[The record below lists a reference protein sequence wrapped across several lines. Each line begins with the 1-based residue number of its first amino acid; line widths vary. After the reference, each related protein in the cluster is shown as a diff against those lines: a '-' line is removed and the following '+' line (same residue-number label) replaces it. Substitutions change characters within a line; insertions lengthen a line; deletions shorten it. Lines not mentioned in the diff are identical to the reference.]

1 MSATETNAASQPPPA
16 AAKPARRWA
25 PRAWLGCNASGW
37 LRLLWRNRFAVGLT
51 YSYIA
56 VIDTFGSFVNSF
68 LCLVQRAVFG
78 RRVARTELAA
88 PPVFILGHW
97 RSGTT
102 LLHELLILDPRHTFP
117 TTYQCFSPN
126 HFLLTE
132 NVVSR
137 WLWFVMPEKRPMDN
151 MAMGWDR
158 PQEDEFA
165 LCNLGQPSPYLT
177 IAFPNHPPQYSEYFN
192 LDVPADARERWK
204 GALLGFLRHVTFK
217 SPLRIILKSPPHTC
231 RIPVLLEMFP
241 EAAFINIV
249 RNPYTLF
256 ASTVNLW
263 KSLYRAH
270 GLQKP
275 RFEGLEEYV
284 LTTFSRMHERL
295 EATRG
300 LVAPQRFYDLRYED
314 LTANTVGELRKLY
327 AHLGWPGYEELRPS
341 FEAYL
346 MAIGEY
352 KTNRYELSP
361 EWRAEVT
368 RRWKPYFDR
377 YGYEAE

>member
-1 MSATETNAASQPPPA
+1 MAATTNAEPKPPA
-16 AAKPARRWA
+16 TRPRERRWA

-37 LRLLWRNRFAVGLT
+37 LRLLWRNRCSVGLT

-56 VIDTFGSFVNSF
+56 VIDTLGSFVNS
-68 LCLVQRAVFG
+68 LLRLVQAAIYG
-78 RRVARTELAA
+78 RRVARTQIDQ

-102 LLHELLILDPRHTFP
+102 LLHELLILDPRFTFP
-117 TTYQCFSPN
+117 TTYQCFVPN

-132 NVVSR
+132 GFVSR
-137 WLWFVMPEKRPMDN
+137 WLGFVMPAKRPMDN

-177 IAFPNHPPQYSEYFN
+177 IAFPNHPPQYPEY
-192 LDVPADARERWK
+192 LDLEGVSPEAKERWK
-204 GALLGFLRHVTFK
+204 GALLGFLKHVTFK
-217 SPLRIILKSPPHTC
+217 TPRRIVLKSPPHTC
-231 RIPVLLEMFP
+231 RIKVLLEMFP

-249 RNPYTLF
+249 RDPYTLF

-275 RFEGLEEYV
+275 SFAGLEEYV
-284 LTTFSRMHERL
+284 LTTFSRMHDRL
-295 EATRG
+295 EETRG

-314 LTANTVGELRKLY
+314 LTVDTIGGLRKLY
-327 AHLGWPGYEELRPS
+327 AHLGWPGFEELRPS

-346 MAIGEY
+346 MALGDY
-352 KTNRYELSP
+352 QTNRYELSP
-361 EWRAEVT
+361 EWREEVA
-368 RRWKPYFDR
+368 RRWKPYFER
-377 YGYEAE
+377 YGYPL